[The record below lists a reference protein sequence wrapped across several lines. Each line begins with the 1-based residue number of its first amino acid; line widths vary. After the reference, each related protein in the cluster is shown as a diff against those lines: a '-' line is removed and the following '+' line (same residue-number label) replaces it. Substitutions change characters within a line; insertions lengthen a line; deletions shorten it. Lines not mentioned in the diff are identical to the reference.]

1 MFAYIIRRILYFF
14 PTLLGVNLL
23 VFVLFFLVNTPD
35 DMARQALGEKNSQP
49 EQIQRWKEAH
59 GYQLPKFLNTQASGM
74 SKFTDTI
81 FYQKSIRMFWGDFGQ
96 ADMTLEP
103 IGPEIRRRIL
113 PSLCITIPIFLASLL
128 LNILLAMFV
137 AYRRGTFLDSAAQLC
152 CVLLMSVSSLIY
164 IIAGQFFFA
173 KIMRLV
179 PVSGFLPGLDM
190 PKFLILPILIGIVGG
205 LGGGVRL
212 YRTLFLEVIN
222 KDFVRTARAKGL
234 GEGTVLFLHVL
245 KNAMIPIL
253 TNVPIQLLMLIMG
266 NMLLEN
272 FFSIPGLGGFTIMA
286 IAQQDFAIVRSMVF
300 LGSALYCIGLLLTDI
315 CYSVVDPRVRLE

>member
-23 VFVLFFLVNTPD
+23 VFVLFFHVNTPD

-253 TNVPIQLLMLIMG
+253 TNVPIQLLMLIMC

-272 FFSIPGLGGFTIMA
+272 FFSMPGLGGFTIMA